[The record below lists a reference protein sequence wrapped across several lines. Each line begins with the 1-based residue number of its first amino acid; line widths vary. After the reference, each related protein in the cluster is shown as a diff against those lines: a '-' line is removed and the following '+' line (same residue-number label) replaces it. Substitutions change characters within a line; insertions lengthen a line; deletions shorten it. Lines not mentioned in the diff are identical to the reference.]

1 MKIGIPVLEE
11 LLGRL
16 PKGKTLTYYIDP
28 EVEGD
33 VFAMQTLYTNLEE
46 GHRCAYVTSTMNSS
60 SVKNR
65 FREFGWELDDFQNF
79 SMIDA
84 YSGFVGST
92 SEERYVVKDPS
103 NPSELDEVIRKVL
116 RENDLVVVG
125 ALSAMIDICGEDFAG
140 IAEGWTGVARD
151 SGSRLVF
158 SFVAWPYSESVLN
171 RIKDMSNAVV
181 TVGGVHHRVVLGY
194 YYGIL
199 KADWVDVENVAV
211 LFRLVRPGGVR
222 AYIPKILVTG
232 PFNAGKSSFVHSISN
247 KAVSVDRLGTTVALD
262 HGHVEYKGFSIDIFG
277 TPGQERFDPLL
288 KVLGREALGVIL
300 VVDSTQPKTFP
311 RAKQMLEATTRFGL
325 PYVIA
330 ANKQDMPGALSPE
343 EIRKRMALPDDIL
356 IIPTVA
362 KNGEGVY
369 DVLEALLKLL
379 IGGRYD
385 EP

>member
-11 LLGRL
+11 LLEAL

-33 VFAMQTLYTNLEE
+33 VFAMQTLYTNLES
-46 GHRCAYVTSTMNSS
+46 GYRCAYITSTMGPS

-65 FREFGWELDDFQNF
+65 FREFGWGIDDFQNF

-103 NPSELDEVIRKVL
+103 NPSELDEVIRRVL
-116 RENDLVVVG
+116 QENDLVVVG
-125 ALSAMIDICGEDFAG
+125 ALSAMIDICGEDFASV
-140 IAEGWTGVARD
+140 AEGWTETAKD
-151 SGSRLVF
+151 SGSGLVF
-158 SFVAWPYSESVLN
+158 SFVAWPYPEDVLN
-171 RIKDMSNAVV
+171 RVKDMSNAVV

-330 ANKQDMPGALSPE
+330 ANKQDMPSTLSPE
-343 EIRKRMALPDDIL
+343 EIRKKMALPDSVP

-362 KNGEGVY
+362 KSGEGVY

-385 EP
+385 KP